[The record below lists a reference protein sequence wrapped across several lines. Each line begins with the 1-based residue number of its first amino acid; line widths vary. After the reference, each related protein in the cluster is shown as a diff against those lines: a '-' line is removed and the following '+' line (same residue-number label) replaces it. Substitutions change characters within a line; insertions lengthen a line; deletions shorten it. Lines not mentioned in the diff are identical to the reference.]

1 MIKSK
6 GYYCDLPRLLLF
18 YSCETRLRGYEDE
31 TGQIGYG
38 VMAVQKAREKSELF
52 LAKS

>member
-31 TGQIGYG
+31 TGQIGYMSYG
-38 VMAVQKAREKSELF
+38 RSECKGEK
-52 LAKS
+52 